1 MLLTIS
7 TTVFVTLISG
17 VVLALYL
24 YCIRTYSYWSRH
36 GIWQF
41 PTSVPFGNAWPIIW
55 KRKHMGDFFLD
66 YYKQLKAMNSSVGG
80 LYLFT
85 KPILL
90 IVDPDYVQRVLVTDF
105 SHFRDRGIY
114 CAEEIDPLSVN
125 LLTLP
130 GERWKHIRNKLAP
143 FFTMNKLK
151 LLFPTMEACGPN
163 LIEMVSEY
171 SVKNE
176 PVNIKTMIWRFTCQI
191 LGSCIFGF
199 ECNTTKDPNDFV
211 YQVGKDIFEPA
222 PLEAL
227 KRPFFFLM
235 PNILK
240 TLRISSNSK
249 FVTDFFFK
257 LTKDT
262 IEYREKYNVRR
273 NDMMQILVDSR
284 QKNVDGPPNPD
295 DLTMNEIASQCMVFF
310 AGGFDTASVVVSYCL
325 YELSVNQDIQDK
337 MREEINEVLLGYD
350 GKFTFEAIAKMK
362 YLECA
367 VKETLRKYPALP
379 FLNRECTK
387 DYTFPNSDITLR
399 KGDAVILSLVGMHR
413 DADIYPDP
421 ETFDPDRFAE
431 DSAKVNPYTYL
442 PFGEGPRICVAYRFG
457 LIQAKFTV
465 ATLVKHFRFTF
476 NNKTKLPFEFPKNS
490 FTMTVD
496 GGMWLNAEK
505 L

>member
-1 MLLTIS
+1 MLLITS
-7 TTVFVTLISG
+7 TTVFVTLICG

-24 YCIRTYSYWSRH
+24 YCKRTLSYWSRH

-55 KRKHMGDFFLD
+55 KRTHMGDFFLD
-66 YYKQLKAMNSSVGG
+66 YYKQLKAMNRSVGG

-85 KPILL
+85 KPMLL
-90 IVDPDYVQRVLVTDF
+90 IVDPEHVQRVLATDF
-105 SHFRDRGIY
+105 SHFRDRGVW
-114 CAEEIDPLSVN
+114 CNEEIDPLSAN
-125 LLTLP
+125 LFSLP
-130 GERWKHIRNKLAP
+130 AERWKRIRTKLLP
-143 FFTMNKLK
+143 FFSMNKMK
-151 LLFPTMEACGPN
+151 LLFPTIEACEPK
-163 LIEMVSEY
+163 LVEMVSEY
-171 SVKNE
+171 SDMNE
-176 PVNIKTMIWRFTCQI
+176 PVDMKSMIWRFTCQI

-199 ECNTTKDPNDFV
+199 ECNTVKDPNDIV

-235 PNILK
+235 PNVLK

-249 FVTDFFFK
+249 FVTEFFFK

-262 IEYREKYNVRR
+262 IEYREKNNVRR

-295 DLTMNEIASQCMVFF
+295 DLTMNEIAAQCWVFF
-310 AGGFDTASVVVSYCL
+310 AGGFETAGSVVSYCL
-325 YELSVNQDIQDK
+325 YELSVNPDIQDK
-337 MREEINEVLLGYD
+337 MREEINKVLREHE
-350 GKFTFEAIAKMK
+350 GKFTFEAIVKMK

-367 VKETLRKYPALP
+367 VKETLRKYPPLS

-399 KGDAVILSLVGMHR
+399 KGDAVVISAYGMHR

-431 DSAKVNPYTYL
+431 DSAKVNPFTYL
-442 PFGEGPRICVAYRFG
+442 PFGEGPRICIGYRFG
-457 LIQAKFTV
+457 LMQAKFTV
-465 ATLVKHFRFTF
+465 ATMLKHFRFTF
-476 NNKTKLPFEFPKNS
+476 NNKTKLPFKLKKNAFALS
-490 FTMTVD
+490 VD

-505 L
+505 I